1 MYPDLNDEPAQ
12 KQSNENY
19 QSTATHQ
26 QQQKKKNEGEVEE
39 DANCCILGAK
49 IWVSIIGVISLL
61 LGAFVLGIAL
71 YAKFYYA
78 GYSELSATLPDGGI
92 WMIFG
97 FGVVLALCSF
107 VLILSAVCYDKAG
120 FKLIL
125 VVFAIILT
133 LLLLLEIMSAGI
145 LVWGLGV
152 ITIPESSVGDA
163 ITDRLLDARAKA
175 VNSTYYDCCVTNKP
189 PYSIENITKLDAPC
203 LWPNS
208 ADEVQQK
215 CGSEN
220 VLECVCKSAVAYGAY
235 FGVFVQSKIEWV
247 AVVTIIFAVLLL
259 FGIIATCTLICAKKK
274 RKEQKKGNKYYH
286 PKDQ

>member
-1 MYPDLNDEPAQ
+1 MRRNVTGNEEAQ
-12 KQSNENY
+12 KQNNGNY

-26 QQQKKKNEGEVEE
+26 QQQQQKEGEVEE

-61 LGAFVLGIAL
+61 LGVFVLGIAL

-78 GYSELSATLPDGGI
+78 NYSQLSATLPTNGI

-133 LLLLLEIMSAGI
+133 LLLLLEIMSGAI
-145 LVWGLGV
+145 LVWTLGV

-175 VNSTYYDCCVTNKP
+175 VNSTYYDCCVVNKP
-189 PYSIENITKLDAPC
+189 PYSIENITKLDSAC

-215 CGSEN
+215 CGSQN
-220 VLECVCKSAVAYGAY
+220 VLECVCKSAVVYGAY

-247 AVVTIIFAVLLL
+247 AVATIVFAILLL

-274 RKEQKKGNKYYH
+274 RKEQKKGGKYYN
-286 PKDQ
+286 PNAQ